1 MVRITGRV
9 INKYVDEGDERC
21 VDIETNAF
29 NQRGE
34 DAMPGTATV
43 VLPSKSDPEKRWPVS
58 RRL

>member
-1 MVRITGRV
+1 MRITGRV
-9 INKYVDEGDERC
+9 SNKYVDEDGERC
-21 VDIETNAF
+21 VDIETHAF

-43 VLPSKSDPEKRWPVS
+43 VLPSKSDPEERWPVS